1 MRDSNIPVYDITPL
15 AMMNDKDAIV
25 FSVFVLVLGIILI
38 LVWLWVIRKISS
50 RSLTF
55 RQIMIQ
61 KWDEI
66 SMDDSKKAAYEMSEV
81 GRYFSQESDEIQTLF
96 DRLDKELTQYKYA
109 KNVESLSEETLR
121 LYREFS
127 LRLR

>member
-1 MRDSNIPVYDITPL
+1 
-15 AMMNDKDAIV
+15 MMNDKDAIV
-25 FSVFVLVLGIILI
+25 FSGFVLVLGIILV
-38 LVWLWVIRKISS
+38 LVWLWVIRKIRS

-81 GRYFSQESDEIQTLF
+81 GRYFSQECDEIQRLF

-109 KNVESLSEETLR
+109 KNVEPLSEEALR

>member
-1 MRDSNIPVYDITPL
+1 MRDSNIPVCDITPL

-25 FSVFVLVLGIILI
+25 FSGFVLVLGIILV
-38 LVWLWVIRKISS
+38 LVWLWVIRKIRS

-81 GRYFSQESDEIQTLF
+81 GRYFSQECDEIQRLF

-109 KNVESLSEETLR
+109 KNVEPLSEEALR

>member
-25 FSVFVLVLGIILI
+25 FSGFVLVLGIVLV
-38 LVWLWVIRKISS
+38 LVWLWMIRKMRS

-81 GRYFSQESDEIQTLF
+81 GRFFSQESDETKVLF
-96 DRLDKELTQYKYA
+96 DSLEKELIQYKYT
-109 KNVESLSEETLR
+109 KNVAPLSEETLR

>member
-15 AMMNDKDAIV
+15 TMMNDKDAIV
-25 FSVFVLVLGIILI
+25 FSGFVLVLGIVLV
-38 LVWLWVIRKISS
+38 LVWLWAIRKIRS

-81 GRYFSQESDEIQTLF
+81 GRYFSQECDEIQRLF

-109 KNVESLSEETLR
+109 KNVEPLSEEALR